1 MAAIK
6 KELLEAIE
14 AEHGLKPGDLTYP
27 QRCSRAA
34 AYQQGRGALWS
45 VEDTDGWKKSQA
57 EIEKKQRDIK
67 NSPLY
72 KKKILITP
80 KMVPDKDRALYVDEE
95 LGYDMEVDE
104 MDAGS
109 AIQGAGEGVDRMFQ
123 DYSIRRVSKDH
134 KVVAKTWVPKINTE
148 ISYTLGEDIVPVV
161 EGNDGQRGYIWS
173 YPSRVLPV
181 DVDGE
186 IHYVQVYGLK
196 TLIESIYPE
205 LLDEFQGPKIMHYCD
220 GVTLAAGIP
229 QTKALLKQHRRKQLQ
244 DKKLGLT

>member
-6 KELLEAIE
+6 KEVLEAIE
-14 AEHGLKPGDLTYP
+14 AEHGLTPGDLTYP

-45 VEDTDGWKKSQA
+45 VEDTDGWKRSQA

-104 MDAGS
+104 MDAGT

-123 DYSIRRVSKDH
+123 DYQIRRVSKDH
-134 KVVAKTWVPKINTE
+134 KVVAKTWVPKIGTE

-161 EGNDGQRGYIWS
+161 EGTDGQRGYIWS
-173 YPSRVLPV
+173 Y
-181 DVDGE
+181 VDGE
-186 IHYVQVYGLK
+186 THFVQVYGLK
-196 TLIESIYPE
+196 TLISSIYPE
-205 LLDEFQGPKIMHYCD
+205 LLDEFQGPKIIKYID

-229 QTKALLKQHRRKQLQ
+229 QTKAILKQHRRKQLQ
-244 DKKLGLT
+244 DKKLGLS